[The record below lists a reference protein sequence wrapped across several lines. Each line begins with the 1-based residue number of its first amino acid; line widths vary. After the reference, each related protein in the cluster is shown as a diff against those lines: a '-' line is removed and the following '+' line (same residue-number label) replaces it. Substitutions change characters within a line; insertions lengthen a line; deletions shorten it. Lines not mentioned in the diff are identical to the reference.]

1 MKAVESWIRDFRHS
15 ARSLARTPG
24 FTLTVVATLALAIGA
39 NASIFSVVKA
49 VLLEPLPFPNADRLV
64 HIGGTAPGTD
74 QPEEFGVPD
83 ELYFAYRESVPGI
96 EDAGIYGTGSST
108 TRAEGQ
114 VDQLFVTQATPS
126 FFTTLGVEPL
136 RGRLPTDKD
145 DGRVVVLSY
154 WLWQDWFNS
163 DEKVIGKSYFFAGQ
177 NREVI
182 GIMKPEFRFPDE
194 RVAFWVP
201 LAIRAAQVTPG
212 GFGPRM
218 VARMKPGTDRA
229 ALVAQLEPI
238 ARQVQQRLGGPAP
251 YVRIMERHRPVV
263 KPLREQLVGRISAA
277 LWILLGTVGIVF
289 LVACVNVA
297 NLFTVRAENRRV
309 ELSVRRAL
317 GAGRSDLVRP
327 QVTDALLLAAA
338 GGALGAV
345 IAWAGVPLLVR
356 AAPDAVAGGFAGAPI
371 PGLAAAHLDRAAL
384 LFAAGISVLA
394 ACAFGLLPAFRL
406 SGPRLGSFQQAGRGI
421 VGRRSLARDALVAVQ
436 TAAALVLLVG
446 AALLMR
452 SVWQLSR
459 VDAGYD
465 TKGIFT
471 FQIAAGRPDLNDRA
485 SVSRFQYVFMDRLA
499 ALPGVESVGFIS
511 TLPLDEGAGSINV
524 TTPRIQASGAEA
536 PLVRNAAAGGAYFQT
551 MGIELKRGRYFER
564 VEEEQGTRNVIIS
577 EAAAKTLFPGEEPIG
592 QQVRPAAGAS
602 DTWYTVIG
610 VVEDV
615 LVDDLRRTSP
625 QPMVYLPGASTS
637 PAYVMKSA
645 RADQLAPEVR
655 AIVREV
661 VPNSPMY
668 RIFTMEALAAKAM
681 ASLSFTMVMV
691 SIAAVLALVLGAIG
705 LYAVLS
711 YGVTQRTQEIGV
723 RMALGAEAKTR
734 TLDVRLARRPACAA
748 WRDRGS
754 AGGGGPHALYPDAA
768 LRRRAPGRDG
778 VRRNVRRDA
787 CRRAR
792 RELHTGAARLA
803 SRSSR
808 CTAQR
813 MIPQERN
820 HDEETRRCRN
830 PPGRARAV
838 VAAQTASNF
847 HGQVGRHFQ
856 DAAPRWHRGRSE
868 TGRVRSDAKREGAD
882 RHRGPDRTVEGRKG
896 RCRRR
901 HGHVRRPAARRPAV
915 QVHADDR
922 QGTPG
927 GRHGRHARRRRAG
940 PRQGRGDESEVS
952 M

>member
-1 MKAVESWIRDFRHS
+1 VKVVESWIRDFRHS
-15 ARSLARTPG
+15 ARSLARTLG

-39 NASIFSVVKA
+39 NAAIFSVVKV
-49 VLLEPLPFPNADRLV
+49 VLLKPLPFPNANQLV
-64 HIGGTAPGTD
+64 HVGGTAPGTD

-96 EDAGIYGTGSST
+96 EDAAIYGIGSST

-126 FFTTLGVEPL
+126 FFSTLGAVPL
-136 RGRLPTDKD
+136 HGRLPTDKD

-154 WLWQDWFNS
+154 WLWQDWFSS
-163 DEKVIGKSYFFAGQ
+163 DQKVIGKSYFFAGQ

-182 GIMKPEFRFPDE
+182 GIMEPEFRFPDE

-229 ALVAQLEPI
+229 TLVAQLEPI

-263 KPLREQLVGRISAA
+263 KPLREQMLGRISTA

-297 NLFTVRAENRRV
+297 NLFTVRAETRRV

-317 GAGRSDLVRP
+317 GAGRGDLVRP

-338 GGALGAV
+338 GGAIGAV

-356 AAPDAVAGGFAGAPI
+356 AAPDAVAGGFGGAPI
-371 PGLAAAHLDRAAL
+371 PGLATAHLDRTGL
-384 LFAAGISVLA
+384 LFTAGISVLA

-406 SGPRLGSFQQAGRGI
+406 SSSRLGSLQQAGRGV
-421 VGRRSLARDALVAVQ
+421 VGRRSFARDALVAVQ
-436 TAAALVLLVG
+436 TASALVLLVG

-459 VDAGYD
+459 VDAGYN

-471 FQIAAGRPDLNDRA
+471 FQIAAGRPDLTDRA
-485 SVSRFQYVFMDRLA
+485 SVSRFQYVFMDRLK

-511 TLPLDEGAGSINV
+511 TLPLDEGAGSVNV
-524 TTPRIQASGAEA
+524 TTPKIQASGTEA

-551 MGIELKRGRYFER
+551 MGIELKRGRLFER
-564 VEEEQGTRNVIIS
+564 VEEEQGARNVVIS
-577 EAAAKTLFPGEEPIG
+577 ESAAKVLFPDEEPIG
-592 QQVRPAAGAS
+592 QQVRPASGGG
-602 DTWYTVIG
+602 DGWFTVIG

-615 LVDDLRRTSP
+615 LVDDLRRKSP
-625 QPMVYLPGASTS
+625 EPMVYLPGASTS

-645 RADQLAPEVR
+645 RANQLAPEVR
-655 AIVREV
+655 AIIREV
-661 VPNSPMY
+661 VPHSPMY
-668 RIFTMEALAAKAM
+668 RIFTMEDLAAKAM

-691 SIAAVLALVLGAIG
+691 SIAAVLALVLGAVG

-723 RMALGAEAKTR
+723 RMALGAEAKT
-734 TLDVRLARRPACAA
+734 
-748 WRDRGS
+748 
-754 AGGGGPHALYPDAA
+754 
-768 LRRRAPGRDG
+768 
-778 VRRNVRRDA
+778 VRRMFVWQ
-787 CRRAR
+787 
-792 RELHTGAARLA
+792 GARLA
-803 SRSSR
+803 LLGVVVG
-808 CTAQR
+808 A
-813 MIPQERN
+813 
-820 HDEETRRCRN
+820 
-830 PPGRARAV
+830 
-838 VAAQTASNF
+838 VAAVALTRYIQTLLF
-847 HGQVGRHFQ
+847 GVGRL
-856 DAAPRWHRGRSE
+856 DAIAFVGMSAVMLAVALVASYIPARRASRVDPLVALRSE
-868 TGRVRSDAKREGAD
+868 
-882 RHRGPDRTVEGRKG
+882 
-896 RCRRR
+896 
-901 HGHVRRPAARRPAV
+901 
-915 QVHADDR
+915 
-922 QGTPG
+922 
-927 GRHGRHARRRRAG
+927 
-940 PRQGRGDESEVS
+940 
-952 M
+952 